1 MGWLIYNYKELYIFD
16 LESFCVECFT
26 PFFFNF
32 YSEKLRKVPKKHS
45 EALFSQSEKPGKILP
60 LPQKR
65 YPNKT

>member
-32 YSEKLRKVPKKHS
+32 YFLSAFNFVHIEKNPK
-45 EALFSQSEKPGKILP
+45 E
-60 LPQKR
+60 
-65 YPNKT
+65 